1 MPPMIKLSLALLALA
16 PIVLIDNS
24 YPAGAAASEAHQRVA
39 CKQALKA
46 RLRDP
51 RSLDIPWGGIVAGDD
66 VVKISYRAKNGFGG
80 VNSSD
85 FYCEFNGTTL
95 IRTVNN

>member
-16 PIVLIDNS
+16 PIVLIDHS
-24 YPAGAAASEAHQRVA
+24 YPAGAAASEAHQRVY

-51 RSLDIPWGGIVAGDD
+51 R
-66 VVKISYRAKNGFGG
+66 
-80 VNSSD
+80 
-85 FYCEFNGTTL
+85 
-95 IRTVNN
+95 